1 MSVTITAAMVKDLR
15 ERTGAGMME
24 CKTALSENGGELE
37 QAVAWLRRK
46 GAAGADRK
54 AGRTAA
60 EGVVCTQLADNS
72 RRGIVLEVNCE
83 TDFVAR
89 DETFRAFAAQA
100 AATALAHEADSVET
114 LSALTV
120 VGDGGGTVEEARLAL
135 VAKVGENIRLRR
147 FTIMQEENC
156 AVAEYNHG
164 GRIGVLVAVGG
175 NADGGRDIAM
185 HIAASAPLCVSEEDL
200 PADVVAREKEIFA
213 AQAADSG
220 KPPHIA
226 EKMAGGKLRKFIAEN
241 TLLGQPFVKKPDQSV
256 ADFLRA
262 GKMTVA
268 KFARYQVGEG
278 LEKRRD
284 DFAADV
290 MAQAG
295 RG

>member
-1 MSVTITAAMVKDLR
+1 MSLAITAAMVKDLR

-24 CKTALSENGGELE
+24 CKTALSENGGDLE
-37 QAVAWLRRK
+37 QAVDWLRKK

-60 EGVVCTQLADNS
+60 EGVVCTQLADNG

-114 LSALTV
+114 LSALAV
-120 VGDGGGTVEEARLAL
+120 VGNGGTVEEARLAL

-164 GRIGVLVAVGG
+164 GRIGVLAAVAGDAG
-175 NADGGRDIAM
+175 GGRDIAM
-185 HIAASAPLCVSEEDL
+185 HIAASAPLCVSGEDL
-200 PADVVAREKEIFA
+200 PAEVVAREKEIFA
-213 AQAADSG
+213 AQAAESG

-226 EKMAGGKLRKFIAEN
+226 EKIVSGKLKKFTAES
-241 TLLGQPFVKKPDQSV
+241 TLLGQPFVKNPDQSV

-268 KFARYQVGEG
+268 KFVRYQVGEG

-284 DFAADV
+284 DFVADV

-295 RG
+295 RE

>member
-1 MSVTITAAMVKDLR
+1 MSLAITAAMVKDLR

-24 CKTALSENGGELE
+24 CKTALSENGGDLE
-37 QAVAWLRRK
+37 QAVAWLRKK

-60 EGVVCTQLADNS
+60 EGVVCTQLADNG

-114 LSALTV
+114 LSALAV
-120 VGDGGGTVEEARLAL
+120 VGNGGTVEEARLAL

-164 GRIGVLVAVGG
+164 GRIGVLAAVAGDAG
-175 NADGGRDIAM
+175 GGRDIAM
-185 HIAASAPLCVSEEDL
+185 HIAASAPLCVSGEDL
-200 PADVVAREKEIFA
+200 PAEVVAREKEIFA
-213 AQAADSG
+213 AQAAESG

-226 EKMAGGKLRKFIAEN
+226 EKIVSGKLKKFTAES
-241 TLLGQPFVKKPDQSV
+241 TLLGQPFVKNPDQSV

-268 KFARYQVGEG
+268 KFVRYQVGEG

-284 DFAADV
+284 DFVADV

>member
-1 MSVTITAAMVKDLR
+1 MSLTITAAMVKDLR

-24 CKTALSENGGELE
+24 CKTALSENGGDLE
-37 QAVAWLRRK
+37 KAVAWLRKK

-54 AGRTAA
+54 AGRAAA
-60 EGVVCTQLADNS
+60 EGVVCTQLADS
-72 RRGIVLEVNCE
+72 GRRGIVLEVNCE

-114 LSALTV
+114 LSALAV
-120 VGDGGGTVEEARLAL
+120 VGGGGTVEEARLAL
-135 VAKVGENIRLRR
+135 VAKIGENIRLRR

-164 GRIGVLVAVGG
+164 GRIGVLAAVAGDAG
-175 NADGGRDIAM
+175 GGRDIAM
-185 HIAASAPLCVSEEDL
+185 HIAASAPLCVSGEDL
-200 PADVVAREKEIFA
+200 PAETVAREKEIFA
-213 AQAADSG
+213 AQAAESG

-226 EKMAGGKLRKFIAEN
+226 EKIVSGKLKKFTAES
-241 TLLGQPFVKKPDQSV
+241 TLLGQPFVKNPDQSV

-268 KFARYQVGEG
+268 KFVRYQVGEG

-284 DFAADV
+284 DFVADV

>member
-1 MSVTITAAMVKDLR
+1 MSLTITAAMVKDLR

-24 CKTALSENGGELE
+24 CKTALSENGGDLE
-37 QAVAWLRRK
+37 KAVAWLRKK

-54 AGRTAA
+54 AGRAAA
-60 EGVVCTQLADNS
+60 EGVVCTQLADNG

-114 LSALTV
+114 LSALAV
-120 VGDGGGTVEEARLAL
+120 VGGGGTVEEARLAL

-164 GRIGVLVAVGG
+164 GRIGVLAAVAGDAG
-175 NADGGRDIAM
+175 GGRDIAM
-185 HIAASAPLCVSEEDL
+185 HIAASAPLCVSGEDL
-200 PADVVAREKEIFA
+200 PAETVAREKEIFA
-213 AQAADSG
+213 AQAAESG

-226 EKMAGGKLRKFIAEN
+226 EKIVSGKLKKFTAES
-241 TLLGQPFVKKPDQSV
+241 TLLGQPFVKNPDQSV

-268 KFARYQVGEG
+268 KFVRYQVGEG

-284 DFAADV
+284 DFVADV

>member
-24 CKTALSENGGELE
+24 CKTALSENGGDLE
-37 QAVAWLRRK
+37 QAIAWLRKK
-46 GAAGADRK
+46 GAAGAGRK

-60 EGVVCTQLADNS
+60 EGVVCTQLADNG

-120 VGDGGGTVEEARLAL
+120 VDGDGTVEDARLAL

-156 AVAEYNHG
+156 AIAEYNHG

-185 HIAASAPLCVSEEDL
+185 HIAASAPLCVAEEDL
-200 PADVVAREKEIFA
+200 PAEVVAREKEIFA
-213 AQAADSG
+213 AQAAESG

-226 EKMAGGKLRKFIAEN
+226 EKMAGGKLKKLIAEN
-241 TLLGQPFVKKPDQSV
+241 TLLGQPFVKDPGRRV
-256 ADFLRA
+256 ADVLRA
-262 GKMTVA
+262 DKMTVA
-268 KFARYQVGEG
+268 RFARYQVGEG

-284 DFAADV
+284 DFVADV

-295 RG
+295 RQ

>member
-1 MSVTITAAMVKDLR
+1 MSLAITASMVKDLR

-24 CKTALSENGGELE
+24 CKTALSENGGDLE
-37 QAVAWLRRK
+37 QAVAWLRKK

-60 EGVVCTQLADNS
+60 EGVVCTQLADNG

-100 AATALAHEADSVET
+100 AVTALAHEADSVET
-114 LSALTV
+114 LSALAV
-120 VGDGGGTVEEARLAL
+120 VGNGGTVEEARLAL

-164 GRIGVLVAVGG
+164 GRIGVLAAVAGDAG
-175 NADGGRDIAM
+175 GGRDIAM
-185 HIAASAPLCVSEEDL
+185 HIAASAPLCVSGEDL
-200 PADVVAREKEIFA
+200 PAEVVAREKEIFA
-213 AQAADSG
+213 AQAAESG
-220 KPPHIA
+220 KPPHIT
-226 EKMAGGKLRKFIAEN
+226 EKIVSGKLKKFTAES
-241 TLLGQPFVKKPDQSV
+241 TLLGQPFVKNPDQSV

-268 KFARYQVGEG
+268 KFVRYQVGEG

-284 DFAADV
+284 DFVADV

-295 RG
+295 RE

>member
-1 MSVTITAAMVKDLR
+1 MSLTITAAMVKDLR

-24 CKTALSENGGELE
+24 CKTALSENGGDLE
-37 QAVAWLRRK
+37 KAVAWLRKK

-54 AGRTAA
+54 AGRAAA
-60 EGVVCTQLADNS
+60 EGVVCTQLADS
-72 RRGIVLEVNCE
+72 GRRGIVLEVNCE

-114 LSALTV
+114 LSALAV
-120 VGDGGGTVEEARLAL
+120 VGGGGTVEEARLAL

-164 GRIGVLVAVGG
+164 GRIGVLVAVAGDAG
-175 NADGGRDIAM
+175 GGRDIAM
-185 HIAASAPLCVSEEDL
+185 HIAASAPLCVSGEDL
-200 PADVVAREKEIFA
+200 PAETVAREKEIFA
-213 AQAADSG
+213 AQAAESG

-226 EKMAGGKLRKFIAEN
+226 EKIVSGKLKKFTAES
-241 TLLGQPFVKKPDQSV
+241 TLLGQPFVKNPDQSV

-268 KFARYQVGEG
+268 KFVRYQVGEG

-284 DFAADV
+284 DFVADV